1 MKSDPFESGFFNEQI
16 VLAAKSL
23 GFEQADCDF
32 TQKALEATFGNRCSS
47 AAPVIPAS
55 AGPQLQAICVSENCP
70 LDPNATC
77 SAYPDDGFVPFPEIA
92 NATLAGA
99 VVKENDTSAAATA
112 SPSGTSATTGSGS
125 ASGSSTASGSA
136 ATSTGG
142 ASALELSSALK
153 IMGTL
158 VTVVGAG
165 LFIAPL

>member
-1 MKSDPFESGFFNEQI
+1 MKSDPFESGYFNEQI

-32 TQKALEATFGNRCSS
+32 TEKALAATFGNRCSP

-112 SPSGTSATTGSGS
+112 SPSGTSSATGSSS
-125 ASGSSTASGSA
+125 ASGSSTGSA
-136 ATSTGG
+136 STATPTGG
-142 ASALELSSALK
+142 ASALELNRALK
-153 IMGTL
+153 VVGTL
-158 VTVVGAG
+158 VFVVSAG
-165 LFIAPL
+165 LLVAPL